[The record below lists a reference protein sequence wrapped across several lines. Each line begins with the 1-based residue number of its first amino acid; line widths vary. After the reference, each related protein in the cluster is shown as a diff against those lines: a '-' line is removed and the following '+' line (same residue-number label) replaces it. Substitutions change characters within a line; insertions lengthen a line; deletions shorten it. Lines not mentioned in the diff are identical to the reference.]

1 MYYISNYVCTPVII
15 CTIYLHMISVGQ
27 SCPCPPFGVQDG
39 SVGGWG
45 SSYLNC
51 SGVCRVC
58 CLDFFFIDPP
68 WVYLLLHF
76 PTKEKL
82 HRAYRPSPKK
92 SSTSK
97 QEHLRILR
105 SSYLFRNDLN
115 IMIEFR
121 MIDKMSGWLLISPL
135 IAMIICH
142 FQRSPW
148 MEEGKWTSA
157 IICPSGIAL
166 DPDSSPYVRL
176 WGLRQSPAPV
186 EVIWC
191 FVACSDHPGINW
203 NVSFE
208 SFDPRRCLFYPIL
221 QVLFLGANMW
231 KKQKVQ
237 APTSMP
243 IQYNYW
249 GYSRRGHIFYH
260 PLSLAVLQPQK
271 KVQTASVHSKAT
283 ISHNLGRG

>member
-1 MYYISNYVCTPVII
+1 
-15 CTIYLHMISVGQ
+15 
-27 SCPCPPFGVQDG
+27 
-39 SVGGWG
+39 
-45 SSYLNC
+45 
-51 SGVCRVC
+51 
-58 CLDFFFIDPP
+58 
-68 WVYLLLHF
+68 
-76 PTKEKL
+76 
-82 HRAYRPSPKK
+82 
-92 SSTSK
+92 
-97 QEHLRILR
+97 
-105 SSYLFRNDLN
+105 
-115 IMIEFR
+115 

-135 IAMIICH
+135 IARIICH

-157 IICPSGIAL
+157 TICPSGIAL

-231 KKQKVQ
+231 KKQKVPHLLPSFEPCSAA
-237 APTSMP
+237 APKKGTDSLC
-243 IQYNYW
+243 
-249 GYSRRGHIFYH
+249 
-260 PLSLAVLQPQK
+260 PLQSHHQPQPGEGIALPK
-271 KVQTASVHSKAT
+271 KGPRRSHLKFQIF
-283 ISHNLGRG
+283 ISMFKRLSIIYEVLGKLKS